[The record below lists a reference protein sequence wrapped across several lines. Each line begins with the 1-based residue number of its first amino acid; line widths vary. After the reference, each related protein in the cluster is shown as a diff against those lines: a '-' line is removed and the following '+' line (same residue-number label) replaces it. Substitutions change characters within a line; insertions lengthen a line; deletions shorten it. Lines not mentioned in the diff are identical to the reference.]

1 MIGMLE
7 PAETAEIGIFAG
19 SGNYDPKLIKEPKEI
34 KVYTPYGQTSDN
46 VIVGYVGEKK
56 VAFLVRH
63 QRGHRIPPHKI
74 NFRANVWAMK
84 ALGVTR
90 IISPA
95 AVGSLQP
102 ERIKPGEFVVCDQ
115 IVSFTAAPRMNQ
127 TFFDGGVVGH
137 VAFADPFCAEL
148 RRVIVDTAAK
158 LGMKI
163 HVKEDS
169 KDHDSF
175 EYVCIEGPRFSTR
188 AESLFYKRQGWDVVG
203 KTENNQDTFSA
214 PQ

>member
-1 MIGMLE
+1 MIGLVDPNE
-7 PAETAEIGIFAG
+7 RAEIGVFAG
-19 SGNYDPKLIKEPKEI
+19 SGSYDPKIMKEAKEI
-34 KVYTPYGQTSDN
+34 KVYTPYGAPSDN
-46 VIVGYVGEKK
+46 VFVGFVGERK

-63 QRGHRIPPHKI
+63 QRGHRIPPHAI
-74 NFRANVWAMK
+74 NYRANIWAMK

-115 IVSFTAAPRMNQ
+115 VVSFTAAPRMNQ
-127 TFFDGGVVGH
+127 TFFQGGVVGH
-137 VAFADPFCAEL
+137 VSFADPFCGEL
-148 RRVIVDTAAK
+148 RKTIVETAVK

-163 HVKEDS
+163 HAKEAS

-203 KTENNQDTFSA
+203 KTSEQ
-214 PQ
+214 

>member
-1 MIGMLE
+1 MIGLIDPHE
-7 PAETAEIGIFAG
+7 NAEIGVFAG
-19 SGNYDPKLIKEPKEI
+19 SGNYDPKIIKEAKEL
-34 KVYTPYGQTSDN
+34 KVYTPYGATSDN
-46 VIVGYVGEKK
+46 VTVGSVGDRK

-63 QRGHRIPPHKI
+63 QRGHRIPPHNI
-74 NFRANVWAMK
+74 NFRANIWAMK

-127 TFFDGGVVGH
+127 TFFEGGVVGH
-137 VAFADPFCAEL
+137 VAFADPFCPEL
-148 RRVIVDTAAK
+148 RKTIVETATK

-163 HVKEDS
+163 HAKGSS
-169 KDHDSF
+169 KDHDTF

-188 AESLFYKRQGWDVVG
+188 AESLFYKGQGWDVVG
-203 KTENNQDTFSA
+203 KTRRQ
-214 PQ
+214 